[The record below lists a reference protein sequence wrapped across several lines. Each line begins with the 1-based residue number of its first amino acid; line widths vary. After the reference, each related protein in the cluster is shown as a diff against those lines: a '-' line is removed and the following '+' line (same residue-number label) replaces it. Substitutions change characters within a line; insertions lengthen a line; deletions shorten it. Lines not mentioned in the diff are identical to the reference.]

1 MIPSSVV
8 DGSCDYFSFAFT
20 TVKRKEFLWEIQSL
34 HLLLSCFIIHMVSA
48 SLAKSLNFLL
58 RLDFKESRGKFK
70 D

>member
-20 TVKRKEFLWEIQSL
+20 IVKRKEFLWEIQSL

-48 SLAKSLNFLL
+48 S
-58 RLDFKESRGKFK
+58 
-70 D
+70 